1 MIKKKI
7 SMLAVLAAAIA
18 LVLTGCVKAPAS
30 PIAGSLTG
38 TWQFQH
44 VPVTVTVTAVIVG
57 TSVTVTVDA
66 GGMPISADPKFA
78 KITKVDVIGTLTED
92 AEEMTFS
99 LTLAEDNPI
108 TVDLL
113 TTIPADYEPAERTVA
128 VQAIKE
134 VIAAAQGET
143 VMIDLDTSPAID
155 TMTVTGSFIDALLM
169 AAGMPVPPG
178 GLKAIR
184 IG

>member
-1 MIKKKI
+1 MIKKI

-44 VPVTVTVTAVIVG
+44 VPVTVTAVIDG
-57 TSVTVTVDA
+57 TSVTVTVDDE
-66 GGMPISADPKFA
+66 GMPISKDQTFA
-78 KITKVDVIGTLTED
+78 KIISVVVEGTLTED

-99 LTLAEDNPI
+99 LTLAEDEDAI
-108 TVDLL
+108 SVHLL
-113 TTIPADYEPAERTVA
+113 PTIPLDYRPAEQIVA
-128 VQAIKE
+128 ENAIKA

-178 GLKAIR
+178 GLTAIR